1 MDELIQT
8 VLDRVLTIDPG
19 GIIGVYLYGSSTTTG
34 LGPESDVDLLL
45 MTRRSLTAEER
56 TSSVSMLLGLSGW
69 KGHAEAFPEVANRR
83 PLEVTSLVADDLK
96 PLVAAPWRDFQ
107 FGEWLRTDFTQSCLP
122 EPERDPDVVIML
134 ATALA
139 SHQVLHGPS
148 LGTLVADVPFALL
161 RHAQLAALPALVEGL
176 GGDRRNVLLTL
187 ARALHTVETG
197 AIVPKEQAAA
207 TAAKRVD
214 AAGAELL
221 LAAAG
226 EYRGEEQVDWDRE
239 SSRVSSLAQSLI
251 TLIRRTSAE
260 P

>member
-1 MDELIQT
+1 MDDLIET
-8 VLDRVLTIDPG
+8 VLDRVLTADPG

-34 LGPESDVDLLL
+34 LGPVSDVDLLL
-45 MTRRSLTAEER
+45 VTRRSLTLEER
-56 TSSVSMLLGLSGW
+56 TSLVSTLLGLSGW

-83 PLEVTSLVADDLK
+83 PIEVTSLVADDLE

-107 FGEWLRTDFTQSCLP
+107 FGEWLRSDFTQDCMP
-122 EPERDPDVVIML
+122 DPERDPDMVILL

-161 RHAQLAALPALVEGL
+161 KDAQLAALPALVEDL
-176 GGDRRNVLLTL
+176 GGDRRNVILTL

-197 AIVPKEQAAA
+197 AIVPKGQAAV

-214 AAGAELL
+214 DAGAELL
-221 LAAAG
+221 LAAAR
-226 EYRGEEQVDWDRE
+226 EYRGEEEVDWDRE
-239 SSRVSSLAQSLI
+239 SSRVSFLAQSLI
-251 TLIRRTSAE
+251 TMIRRTSAE
-260 P
+260 Q